1 MWEADAVGA
10 GDAEQRL
17 ESGHNDFRQSI
28 GGVFIGFSERGCS
41 VLAVPLAGV
50 DAEQLL
56 KTECKNAISNEFG
69 TVVL

>member
-17 ESGHNDFRQSI
+17 ESGRDDFRWSI
-28 GGVFIGFSERGCS
+28 GAVLIGFSELGHS
-41 VLAVPLAGV
+41 VLTVPFAGAN
-50 DAEQLL
+50 AEQQL
-56 KTECKNAISNEFG
+56 KTECKNAISNGFG